1 MLWVEQAGIGLRRT
15 TCAVRD
21 RNAARGICKSLISA
35 ERTLARGRRS
45 FFEAQKNWFEYG
57 GPMAERGSQW
67 LVGEF
72 TLLGFHFQ
80 NWMALVL
87 ALLAMSILYFWISES
102 YGKAD

>member
-1 MLWVEQAGIGLRRT
+1 
-15 TCAVRD
+15 
-21 RNAARGICKSLISA
+21 
-35 ERTLARGRRS
+35 
-45 FFEAQKNWFEYG
+45 
-57 GPMAERGSQW
+57 MAERGSQW